1 MFEIIGA
8 FLGGL
13 IFIVFVI
20 FIVIVWEEYRD
31 KENYKV

>member
-13 IFIVFVI
+13 IFIGFLL
-20 FIVIVWEEYRD
+20 FIVVVWCEYKDRND
-31 KENYKV
+31 GS